1 MLFELKKMFANL
13 THSPSEDSDVS
24 YHLALATVLVEI
36 MVSDDEI
43 DQREIE
49 KILEILKVQTGLGSE
64 VESILEEAQ
73 SQSKIANDMFKYTNV
88 INEQASREDKDE
100 IMRCLWRIAYADLKL
115 DEYEDHRIRRIS
127 ELLYVPHSDFIRTKL
142 EVQKEL
148 AL

>member
-13 THSPSEDSDVS
+13 TQSPSEESDVS

-36 MVSDDEI
+36 MVSDDEV

-49 KILEILKVQTGLGSE
+49 KILEILKAQTGLDSE
-64 VESILEEAQ
+64 VEAILEEAR
-73 SQSKIANDMFKYTNV
+73 SQSKMANDMFKYTNV
-88 INEQASREDKDE
+88 INEQASRADKDE
-100 IMRCLWRIAYADLKL
+100 IMRCLWRIAYADLEL

>member
-1 MLFELKKMFANL
+1 MLFEFKRMFANL
-13 THSPSEDSDVS
+13 IKAPSQESDVS
-24 YHLALATVLVEI
+24 YHLALATILVEI
-36 MVSDDEI
+36 MVSDDEV

-49 KILEILKVQTGLGSE
+49 KILEILKVQTGLDVE
-64 VESILEEAQ
+64 VESILDEAR
-73 SQSKIANDMFKYTNV
+73 SQSKKANDMFKYTNV
-88 INEQASREDKDE
+88 INEHASRADKDE
-100 IMRCLWRIAYADLKL
+100 IMRCLWRIAYADLSL